1 MIESN
6 HVVLWNRCLDVIKD
20 NVPETTYNTWFAPI
34 VPLKYED
41 KTLIL
46 QIPSQFFY
54 EILEERF
61 VDLIRKTLY
70 KVIGEG
76 TKLMYNVM
84 VDKTSI
90 PNQTVNLEA
99 SNRSTAVTPKSIIG
113 GNKAPSF
120 LQAPAV
126 QDLDPHL
133 NPNYNFENFIEG
145 YSNKLSRSV
154 AEAVAQKP
162 GGTAFNPLFL
172 YGASGV
178 GKRQRKAIEA
188 QKNAQKELNE
198 QAASL
203 NYEYGEK
210 AAENAYQRQLAMYN
224 KSYEDQSYEAMVKQ
238 MEEAG
243 LSVGLMYGGS
253 GSGGGAGAMSGA
265 PKADTGGAVA
275 GQATSAAALMEAE
288 NQRKALALQRVSM
301 AKDIQLKD
309 AEIEL
314 KKKEAEK
321 AGKESLYTEALTETE
336 NILRNAKVHREFW
349 EGRLSWI
356 ENLRKQFEDVTTPS
370 EDGELNATE
379 DMYGN
384 YEIISE
390 AIGTASKAASVLK
403 VIAETGTEKQRK
415 VCLAAETAL
424 TNEKV
429 KGYWKELEAAIKNAD
444 SQAIIAAATK
454 LDSETKRMDI
464 EHKYGVK
471 MTVKQWIELGI
482 GVTGAVAGTIG
493 AGALIKNG
501 MTTAKEAA
509 NKLKGKSTTITSTK
523 NYNELGQFKGESFTT
538 TINRK
543 E

>member
-1 MIESN
+1 
-6 HVVLWNRCLDVIKD
+6 
-20 NVPETTYNTWFAPI
+20 
-34 VPLKYED
+34 
-41 KTLIL
+41 
-46 QIPSQFFY
+46 
-54 EILEERF
+54 
-61 VDLIRKTLY
+61 
-70 KVIGEG
+70 
-76 TKLMYNVM
+76 MYN
-84 VDKTSI
+84 
-90 PNQTVNLEA
+90 
-99 SNRSTAVTPKSIIG
+99 R
-113 GNKAPSF
+113 
-120 LQAPAV
+120 
-126 QDLDPHL
+126 
-133 NPNYNFENFIEG
+133 
-145 YSNKLSRSV
+145 
-154 AEAVAQKP
+154 
-162 GGTAFNPLFL
+162 
-172 YGASGV
+172 
-178 GKRQRKAIEA
+178 
-188 QKNAQKELNE
+188 
-198 QAASL
+198 
-203 NYEYGEK
+203 
-210 AAENAYQRQLAMYN
+210 
-224 KSYEDQSYEAMVKQ
+224 SYEDQSYEAMVRQ
-238 MEEAG
+238 MKEAG
-243 LSVGLMYGGS
+243 LSVGLMYGGN

-265 PKADTGGAVA
+265 PKADTGGAMA
-275 GQATSAAALMEAE
+275 GQAANAAALMEVE
-288 NQRKALALQRVSM
+288 NQRKSLALQQASM

-321 AGKESLYTEALTETE
+321 TGKESLYTEALTETE
-336 NILRNAKVHREFW
+336 NILRNAKAHREFW

-384 YEIISE
+384 YEIISK
-390 AIGTASKAASVLK
+390 AIGTASKAASILK

-415 VCLAAETAL
+415 VCLAAEAAL
-424 TNEKV
+424 TNQKV

-482 GVTGAVAGTIG
+482 GVTGAIAGTIG

>member
-1 MIESN
+1 MD
-6 HVVLWNRCLDVIKD
+6 WGK
-20 NVPETTYNTWFAPI
+20 
-34 VPLKYED
+34 
-41 KTLIL
+41 
-46 QIPSQFFY
+46 
-54 EILEERF
+54 
-61 VDLIRKTLY
+61 
-70 KVIGEG
+70 IGENAMSTG
-76 TKLMYNVM
+76 ISGAIGAGLGLLG
-84 VDKTSI
+84 SI
-90 PNQTVNLEA
+90 
-99 SNRSTAVTPKSIIG
+99 
-113 GNKAPSF
+113 
-120 LQAPAV
+120 
-126 QDLDPHL
+126 
-133 NPNYNFENFIEG
+133 
-145 YSNKLSRSV
+145 
-154 AEAVAQKP
+154 
-162 GGTAFNPLFL
+162 
-172 YGASGV
+172 GA

-224 KSYEDQSYEAMVKQ
+224 RSYEDQSYEAMVKQ
-238 MEEAG
+238 MKDAG
-243 LSVGLMYGGS
+243 LSVGLMYGGN

-275 GQATSAAALMEAE
+275 GQAANAAALMEAE
-288 NQRKALALQRVSM
+288 NQRKALALQQTSM

-314 KKKEAEK
+314 KKREAEK
-321 AGKESLYTEALTETE
+321 VGKESLYTEALTDTE
-336 NILRNAKVHREFW
+336 NLLRNARAHREFW

-356 ENLRKQFEDVTTPS
+356 ENLRKQFEDVTTID

-379 DMYGN
+379 DVYGN

-403 VIAETGTEKQRK
+403 VIAETGTEEQRK
-415 VCLAAETAL
+415 ICQAAEAAL

-429 KGYWKELEAAIKNAD
+429 KGYWKELEVAIKNAD
-444 SQAIIAAATK
+444 NQAVLAAATK
-454 LDSETKRMDI
+454 LNSETNRMNI

-471 MTVKQWIELGI
+471 MTIKQWIELGI
-482 GVTGAVAGTIG
+482 GVTGAIAGSIG

-501 MTTAKEAA
+501 ITTAKEAA
-509 NKLKGKSTTITSTK
+509 KGLKGKSTTITSTK

>member
-1 MIESN
+1 MD
-6 HVVLWNRCLDVIKD
+6 WGK
-20 NVPETTYNTWFAPI
+20 
-34 VPLKYED
+34 
-41 KTLIL
+41 
-46 QIPSQFFY
+46 
-54 EILEERF
+54 
-61 VDLIRKTLY
+61 
-70 KVIGEG
+70 IGESAISTG
-76 TKLMYNVM
+76 ISGAIGAGLGLLG
-84 VDKTSI
+84 SI
-90 PNQTVNLEA
+90 
-99 SNRSTAVTPKSIIG
+99 
-113 GNKAPSF
+113 
-120 LQAPAV
+120 
-126 QDLDPHL
+126 
-133 NPNYNFENFIEG
+133 
-145 YSNKLSRSV
+145 
-154 AEAVAQKP
+154 
-162 GGTAFNPLFL
+162 
-172 YGASGV
+172 GA
-178 GKRQRKAIEA
+178 GKRQKKAIEA

-210 AAENAYQRQLAMYN
+210 AAENAYERQLAMYN
-224 KSYEDQSYEAMVKQ
+224 RSYEDQSYKAMVKQ

-243 LSVGLMYGGS
+243 LSVGLMYGGN

-275 GQATSAAALMEAE
+275 GQAANAAALIEVE
-288 NQRKALALQRVSM
+288 NQRKALALQQASM

-321 AGKESLYTEALTETE
+321 VGKDTLYTEALTETE
-336 NILRNAKVHREFW
+336 NILRNAKAHREFW

-370 EDGELNATE
+370 EDGELNATD

-384 YEIISE
+384 YEIISK
-390 AIGTASKAASVLK
+390 AIGTASKAASIFK
-403 VIAETGTEKQRK
+403 VIAETGTEEQRK
-415 VCLAAETAL
+415 VCLAAEVAL

-444 SQAIIAAATK
+444 SQAIVAAATK
-454 LDSETKRMDI
+454 LNSETNHMDI
-464 EHKYGVK
+464 EHKYGIK
-471 MTVKQWIELGI
+471 MTTKQWVELGI
-482 GVTGAVAGTIG
+482 GVVGAVAGAVG

-501 MTTAKEAA
+501 ITTAKEIA